1 MFGALISFLGGSA
14 FRLLWGDISGWIT
27 AKQNHAHE
35 KEMSVLQA
43 QFAAEAFAR
52 EQEAIRAQHE
62 MNVQVIRVQ
71 GEVDLDK
78 LDAQIF
84 GKGVDAT
91 MSQTG
96 IWIVDFLNGIIRPA
110 LAVECMALW
119 SFHLYNSGWKLDDN
133 GWSLVGAAL
142 GIFVADRSLM
152 KRGK

>member
-1 MFGALISFLGGSA
+1 MFGALLSFLGGSA
-14 FRLLWGDISGWIT
+14 FRLLWGDISGWIS
-27 AKQNHAHE
+27 ARQNHAHE
-35 KEMSVLQA
+35 MAMATLQA
-43 QFAAEAFAR
+43 KFEAEAFTR
-52 EQEAIRAQHE
+52 QQEAIKAQHDMKVE
-62 MNVQVIRVQ
+62 VIRVQ
-71 GEVDLDK
+71 GEIDLDK
-78 LDAQIF
+78 LDGQIF

-96 IWIVDFLNGIIRPA
+96 IWIVDFLNGMIRPL
-110 LAVECMALW
+110 LAIECMALW